1 MKRSNSQGGTT
12 LERLQR
18 LRQHTEVISLILRDL
33 RPVTRGVSLVLGV
46 SLSLFVAL
54 LR

>member
-1 MKRSNSQGGTT
+1 VKHSGSQERTT
-12 LERLQR
+12 LERLER
-18 LRQHTEVISLILRDL
+18 LQQHTEIIGRILRDL
-33 RPVTRGVSLVLGV
+33 RPLARAVLVVLGV